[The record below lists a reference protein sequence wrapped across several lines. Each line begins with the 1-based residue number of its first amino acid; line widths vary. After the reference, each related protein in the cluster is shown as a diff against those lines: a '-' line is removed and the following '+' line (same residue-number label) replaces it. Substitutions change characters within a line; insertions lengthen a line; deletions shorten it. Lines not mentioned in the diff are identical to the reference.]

1 VPELSS
7 ERASY
12 HRKRA
17 IKLSSKQANAAWAG
31 PAAGNHSRGPARRA
45 RQVAFMSP
53 RRPIIPGARRGLA
66 FRRSTPHCTSI
77 RTSGVATSEK
87 CLQIGV
93 RKIIGAESHPL
104 RRAQCLFRSHSRHSA
119 CVPITSGLPRKGDIF
134 RARRTSHLCHNE
146 HPNGIRHERST
157 WRAGA
162 RGRSA
167 KRIGTVSAR
176 RA

>member
-1 VPELSS
+1 
-7 ERASY
+7 
-12 HRKRA
+12 
-17 IKLSSKQANAAWAG
+17 
-31 PAAGNHSRGPARRA
+31 
-45 RQVAFMSP
+45 MSP
-53 RRPIIPGARRGLA
+53 ASGTGRADGPGIARWHRQPTPTALASFGPDGAPLGLRGTTLSRSSRRRLRAGARRGLA
-66 FRRSTPHCTSI
+66 FRRSTIHCTSI